1 MKSQPYY
8 TAISITILSLIW
20 ALPVQAGFWDKVKEQ
35 ADKARGAI
43 ESLDN
48 AASEAG
54 KRMDLGNKD
63 EEQTQQERQEQA
75 APPSPQPARQAS
87 PTHPVQPT
95 APRTPQYDRSQVLAI
110 QKRLNTLG
118 YDVGTPDGIYGPGT
132 RGGIESFQR
141 DHNLAVNGKPSATL
155 EMRLAHEV
163 EIQMQASST
172 ANPIPQHNTTAAQET
187 PGSPPASQQAVTS
200 PPPKTMET
208 NAHANIDMST
218 AHATFPDCETYF
230 MVWGKRGY
238 EIDRQTPSY
247 MPDHQPGHKDKYL
260 RKSFL
265 DENFVPYFKK
275 PFGSF
280 SDADI
285 DQFQTHAEHCGDTV
299 WAQKQLQRNT
309 GGIPREEWQVY
320 AHDWRLGAQWLRD
333 SFRFRNRHINFEQK
347 GIHPEPALQQR
358 TNYRKRQE
366 ALKTV
371 ANDRA
376 AVQTLAPTADGLRD
390 IQNRRSN
397 EIFAYLYKT
406 EYESHQGFLHKQQVQ
421 LADTAIER
429 LNTRLDNLPAGRNG
443 IKMALSLR
451 NTAQRD
457 LKGLVSE
464 EQWERFQRSFRFAFH
479 EIART
484 ALPGFSAELAAI
496 PANDAGIQAANAL
509 MTEWFGSNSDYPPNA
524 GLYQQAIT
532 KRIEEIRNTMYL
544 QACNS
549 TLNSVGMLER
559 RETPILGHQGQT
571 TLEDLL
577 CNLDTDRYSLV
588 SYQPS
593 GFLSGKDTLTL
604 ENRRG
609 VDIKIILTMAEV
621 KAGQQML
628 VGRAVENASSSRELT
643 LEEWQDLYSQLVG
656 KISGTINFGAGP
668 LIRAGI
674 E

>member
-1 MKSQPYY
+1 MKTHYNY
-8 TAISITILSLIW
+8 VAISITILSLIL

-43 ESLDN
+43 ESLDD

-54 KRMDLGNKD
+54 RHMGLGNKN
-63 EEQTQQERQEQA
+63 EEQKQQERQEQA
-75 APPSPQPARQAS
+75 GAPSPQPIRQAS
-87 PTHPVQPT
+87 PPHPAQPT
-95 APRTPQYDRSQVLAI
+95 ARAPQYDRSQVLAI
-110 QKRLNTLG
+110 QNRLNTLG

-141 DHNLAVNGKPSATL
+141 DHNLAVDGKPSAAL
-155 EMRLAHEV
+155 EMRLAREV
-163 EIQMQASST
+163 ETQTQPSST
-172 ANPIPQHNTTAAQET
+172 ASPISQHGTTAGQAT
-187 PGSPPASQQAVTS
+187 PGSTPGSQQAVTS
-200 PPPKTMET
+200 PPPETMET
-208 NAHANIDMST
+208 NTHVNIDMSS

-230 MVWGKRGY
+230 MVWARHGY
-238 EIDRQTPSY
+238 EIDRHTPSY
-247 MPDHQPGHKDKYL
+247 MPDHQPDHKDKYL

-265 DENFVPYFKK
+265 DKNFVPYFKK
-275 PFGSF
+275 PFGNF
-280 SDADI
+280 SDAEI

-299 WAQKQLQRNT
+299 WAQKQMQRNT
-309 GGIPREEWQVY
+309 GGIPREEWKVY
-320 AHDWRLGAQWLRD
+320 AHDWQRGAQWLQD
-333 SFRFRNRHINFEQK
+333 NLRFRNRNIGFEQK
-347 GIHPEPALQQR
+347 GIHPEPILQQR
-358 TNYRKRQE
+358 TNYHKRQE

-371 ANDRA
+371 ENNRVT
-376 AVQTLAPTADGLRD
+376 VQTLTPTPDSLRD

-397 EIFAYLYKT
+397 EILAYLYKT
-406 EYESHQGFLHKQQVQ
+406 EYEAHQGFLVKQQTQ
-421 LADTAIER
+421 LADAVIDQLTA
-429 LNTRLDNLPAGRNG
+429 RLDNLPAGRNG

-457 LKGLVSE
+457 LKVLVSE

-496 PANDAGIQAANAL
+496 PADDAGIRAANAL
-509 MTEWFGSNSDYPPNA
+509 MTEWFGSSADYPPNA
-524 GLYQQAIT
+524 GLYQQAAS
-532 KRIEEIRNTMYL
+532 KRVEEIRKTMYL

-549 TLNSVGMLER
+549 TLDSVGMLER

-571 TLEDLL
+571 SLADLL
-577 CNLDTDRYSLV
+577 CNLDADRYSLV
-588 SYQPS
+588 SYES
-593 GFLSGKDTLTL
+593 GGFLSGKDILTL

-628 VGRAVENASSSRELT
+628 VGRAVENASSTRELT

-656 KISGTINFGAGP
+656 KISGTINFGNGP